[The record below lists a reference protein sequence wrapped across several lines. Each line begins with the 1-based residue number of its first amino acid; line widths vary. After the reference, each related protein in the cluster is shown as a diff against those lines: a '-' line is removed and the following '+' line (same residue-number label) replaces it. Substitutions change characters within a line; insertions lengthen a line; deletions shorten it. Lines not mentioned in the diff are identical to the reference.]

1 MAGADSRNLRASVT
15 SHQCPRSTL
24 IKGLAASSDIAS
36 MTILITKKRPAAPAY
51 ESPTGILV
59 RILSLGVA
67 IGFSLLAG
75 ATALALPDVAGTAPI
90 WLVWIAGLVVSIL
103 VYGLASLVFRQA
115 SSGQSRRMRRWLQ
128 SGTG

>member
-1 MAGADSRNLRASVT
+1 MAGADSRNLCASVT
-15 SHQCPRSTL
+15 SHPCPRSTL
-24 IKGLAASSDIAS
+24 IKGLTVSSDIAS
-36 MTILITKKRPAAPAY
+36 MTILITKKRPTAPVY

-75 ATALALPDVAGTAPI
+75 AIALAFPDVADAAPV

-115 SSGQSRRMRRWLQ
+115 SFGQSRRMRRWLQ